1 MRPDSRSK
9 GRSKLPGSQTEE
21 PGCTKSLGGWQAAED
36 TRNVKT
42 SSEDGARLLGHEHLE
57 AFLDGDSVS
66 RVFVVWG
73 ESSRVGRARLLSQRI
88 KLLLEEERK
97 NIISALEWWENPI
110 PGLKR
115 EMEAGMGSSVQSL
128 SRVRLFATP

>member
-1 MRPDSRSK
+1 MAELRYHPFIKDWVMIASHRQGRPNM
-9 GRSKLPGSQTEE
+9 P
-21 PGCTKSLGGWQAAED
+21 
-36 TRNVKT
+36 N
-42 SSEDGARLLGHEHLE
+42 LE

>member
-88 KLLLEEERK
+88 KLLQRVDPLSLLVEVILEKHDHTKAERS
-97 NIISALEWWENPI
+97 N
-110 PGLKR
+110 
-115 EMEAGMGSSVQSL
+115 SVRSCL
-128 SRVRLFATP
+128 